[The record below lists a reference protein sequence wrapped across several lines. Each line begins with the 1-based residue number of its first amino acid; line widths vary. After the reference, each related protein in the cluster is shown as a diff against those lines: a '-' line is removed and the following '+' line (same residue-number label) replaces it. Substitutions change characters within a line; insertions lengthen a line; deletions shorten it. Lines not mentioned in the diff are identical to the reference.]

1 MLLFIYYFI
10 RTILRRITI
19 SYYELFIKK
28 LTKKITK
35 ESDKKNKKIKFKKF
49 FGEVDVLGCYANR
62 GGRV

>member
-1 MLLFIYYFI
+1 MLLFIYFII

-35 ESDKKNKKIKFKKF
+35 ESDKK
-49 FGEVDVLGCYANR
+49 
-62 GGRV
+62 